1 MSEETVMRIIRRPR
15 RGAAAIQQLV
25 REFVDSGLRQSEFC
39 RNRGIALNT
48 LKRYLKRHGEP
59 GNASCDFSGLV
70 AVELAAVNP
79 ARRQAGESG
88 LAVVVG
94 ASRRIEVDA
103 GFDAP
108 TLARLIAVLER
119 L

>member
-1 MSEETVMRIIRRPR
+1 
-15 RGAAAIQQLV
+15 
-25 REFVDSGLRQSEFC
+25 
-39 RNRGIALNT
+39 
-48 LKRYLKRHGEP
+48 
-59 GNASCDFSGLV
+59 
-70 AVELAAVNP
+70 VELAAVNP

-103 GFDAP
+103 GFDAS
-108 TLARLIAVLER
+108 TLARLVAVLER

>member
-1 MSEETVMRIIRRPR
+1 MSEETIMRVRRPR
-15 RGAAAIQQLV
+15 RGAAAIKQLV

-39 RNRGIALNT
+39 RSRGIALNT
-48 LKRYLKRHGEP
+48 LKRYLKRHGEA
-59 GNASCDFSGLV
+59 GNAGCNFSGLV

-79 ARRQAGESG
+79 ARRPEGESG

-94 ASRRIEVDA
+94 SGRRIEVGA
-103 GFDAP
+103 GFDGP
-108 TLARLIAVLER
+108 TLARLVAVLER

>member
-1 MSEETVMRIIRRPR
+1 MSEETVIRVRRPR
-15 RGAAAIQQLV
+15 RGAAAIRQLV
-25 REFVDSGLRQSEFC
+25 REFVESGLGQSEFC
-39 RNRGIALNT
+39 RSRGIALNT
-48 LKRYLKRHGEP
+48 LKRYLKRYGEA
-59 GNASCDFSGLV
+59 GSTRSSSGGLV

-79 ARRQAGESG
+79 PRRQEAVSG

-94 ASRRIEVDA
+94 SGRRIEIGA

-108 TLARLIAVLER
+108 TLARLVSVLER

>member
-1 MSEETVMRIIRRPR
+1 MSEETVMRVRRPR
-15 RGAAAIQQLV
+15 RGAAAIKQLV

-39 RNRGIALNT
+39 RSRGIALNT

-59 GNASCDFSGLV
+59 GNASCDFGGLV

-79 ARRQAGESG
+79 ARRQAVESG

-94 ASRRIEVDA
+94 SSRRIEVDA

-108 TLARLIAVLER
+108 TLARLVAVLEG

>member
-1 MSEETVMRIIRRPR
+1 MSEETVMRVRRPR
-15 RGAAAIQQLV
+15 RGAAAIKQLV
-25 REFVDSGLRQSEFC
+25 REFVDSGLRQNEFC
-39 RNRGIALNT
+39 RSRGIALNT

>member
-1 MSEETVMRIIRRPR
+1 MSEETVMRVRRPR
-15 RGAAAIQQLV
+15 RGAAAIKQLV
-25 REFVDSGLRQSEFC
+25 REFVDSGLRQNEFC
-39 RNRGIALNT
+39 RSRGIALNT

-108 TLARLIAVLER
+108 TLARLIAVLGGV
-119 L
+119 

>member
-1 MSEETVMRIIRRPR
+1 MSEETVMRVRRPR
-15 RGAAAIQQLV
+15 RGAAAIKRLV
-25 REFVDSGLRQSEFC
+25 KEFVDSGLRQSEFC
-39 RNRGIALNT
+39 RSRGIALNT

-103 GFDAP
+103 GFDAS
-108 TLARLIAVLER
+108 TLARLVAVLER

>member
-1 MSEETVMRIIRRPR
+1 MSEETVMRVRRPR
-15 RGAAAIQQLV
+15 RGAAAIKQLV
-25 REFVDSGLRQSEFC
+25 REFVDSGLRQNEFC
-39 RNRGIALNT
+39 RSRGIALNT

-88 LAVVVG
+88 LVVVG

>member
-1 MSEETVMRIIRRPR
+1 MSEETVMRVRRPR
-15 RGAAAIQQLV
+15 RGAAAIKQLV
-25 REFVDSGLRQSEFC
+25 REFVDSGLKQSEFC
-39 RNRGIALNT
+39 RSRGIALNT

-70 AVELAAVNP
+70 AVELASVNP
-79 ARRQAGESG
+79 ARRQAEESG

-94 ASRRIEVDA
+94 SSRRIEVDA

-108 TLARLIAVLER
+108 TLARLVAVLER

>member
-1 MSEETVMRIIRRPR
+1 MSEETVIGVRRPR
-15 RGAAAIQQLV
+15 RGAAAIKQLV
-25 REFVDSGLRQSEFC
+25 GEFAESGLGQSEFC
-39 RNRGIALNT
+39 RSRGMALNT
-48 LKRYLKRHGEP
+48 LKRYLKRHGEAGKTEP
-59 GNASCDFSGLV
+59 GYGGLV

-94 ASRRIEVDA
+94 SDRRIEVGA

-108 TLARLIAVLER
+108 TLARLLSVLER

>member
-1 MSEETVMRIIRRPR
+1 MSEETVVRVRRPR
-15 RGAAAIQQLV
+15 RGEAAIEQLV
-25 REFVDSGLRQSEFC
+25 GELAESGLRQSDFC
-39 RNRGIALNT
+39 RSRGMALNT
-48 LKRYLKRHGEP
+48 LKRYLKRHGGVGKTGP
-59 GNASCDFSGLV
+59 GYGGLV
-70 AVELAAVNP
+70 AVEVAAVNP

-94 ASRRIEVDA
+94 SGRRIEVGA

-108 TLARLIAVLER
+108 TLARLLSALER

>member
-1 MSEETVMRIIRRPR
+1 M
-15 RGAAAIQQLV
+15 
-25 REFVDSGLRQSEFC
+25 
-39 RNRGIALNT
+39 ALNT
-48 LKRYLKRHGEP
+48 LKRYLKRHGEAGKRGP
-59 GNASCDFSGLV
+59 DYGGLV
-70 AVELAAVNP
+70 AVELAAVDP

-94 ASRRIEVDA
+94 LGRRIEVGA

-108 TLARLIAVLER
+108 TLVRLLSVLER

>member
-1 MSEETVMRIIRRPR
+1 MSEETVMRIRRPR
-15 RGAAAIQQLV
+15 RGAGAIQQLV
-25 REFVDSGLRQSEFC
+25 REFVDSGLKQSEFC
-39 RNRGIALNT
+39 RSRGIALNT
-48 LKRYLKRHGEP
+48 LKRYLKRHGEA

-94 ASRRIEVDA
+94 SCRRIEVGA

-108 TLARLIAVLER
+108 TLARLVAVLER

>member
-1 MSEETVMRIIRRPR
+1 MSEETVMRVGRPR
-15 RGAAAIQQLV
+15 RGAAAIKQLV
-25 REFVDSGLRQSEFC
+25 KEFVDSGLRQSEFC
-39 RNRGIALNT
+39 RSRGIALNT

-108 TLARLIAVLER
+108 TLARLVAVLER

>member
-1 MSEETVMRIIRRPR
+1 MSEETVMRVRRPR
-15 RGAAAIQQLV
+15 RGAAAIKQLV

-39 RNRGIALNT
+39 RSRGLALNT
-48 LKRYLKRHGEP
+48 LKRYLKRHGET
-59 GNASCDFSGLV
+59 GNAGCNLSGLV
-70 AVELAAVNP
+70 AVELAAVDP

-94 ASRRIEVDA
+94 SGRRIEVAA

-108 TLARLIAVLER
+108 TLARLVAVLER

>member
-1 MSEETVMRIIRRPR
+1 MSEETVIRVRRPR

-25 REFVDSGLRQSEFC
+25 GEFVDSGLKQSEFC
-39 RNRGIALNT
+39 RSRGIALNT
-48 LKRYLKRHGEP
+48 LKRYLKRHGEA
-59 GNASCDFSGLV
+59 GNTGCNFSGLV
-70 AVELAAVNP
+70 AVGLAAVNP
-79 ARRQAGESG
+79 TRRPAGESG

-94 ASRRIEVDA
+94 SGRRIEVDA

-108 TLARLIAVLER
+108 TLARLVAVLER

>member
-1 MSEETVMRIIRRPR
+1 MSEETVIGVRRPR
-15 RGAAAIQQLV
+15 RGAEAIKQLV
-25 REFVDSGLRQSEFC
+25 REFVESGLGQSEFC
-39 RNRGIALNT
+39 RSRGIALNT
-48 LKRYLKRHGEP
+48 LKRYLKKPGEA
-59 GNASCDFSGLV
+59 GNTGSSFGGLV

-79 ARRQAGESG
+79 ARRQAGVSG

-94 ASRRIEVDA
+94 SGRRIEVGA

-108 TLARLIAVLER
+108 TLARLVGVLER